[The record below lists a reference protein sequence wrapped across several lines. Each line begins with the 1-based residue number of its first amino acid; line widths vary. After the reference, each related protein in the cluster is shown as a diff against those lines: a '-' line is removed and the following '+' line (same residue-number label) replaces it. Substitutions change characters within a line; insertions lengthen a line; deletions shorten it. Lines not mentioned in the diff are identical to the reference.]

1 MLRNKVLTEEKKALN
16 SSEWFFVFVFAFLFL
31 TKTNTHHYTSIEM
44 SAEKRNSYAP
54 ISQPLNKLD

>member
-1 MLRNKVLTEEKKALN
+1 MLRNKVLIEEKKALN

-31 TKTNTHHYTSIEM
+31 TNTHHYTSIEM
-44 SAEKRNSYAP
+44 RAEKRNSYAA